1 MPQYIQMF
9 ELFQQQVSVSECI
22 GFVFGIAGVWLTIRQ
37 NILCFPIG
45 IINVGIYSFIFF
57 NSKLYSNAVLQLVY
71 IALLIYGWI
80 HWKSKTASDEFPV
93 TNTNR
98 SLGFVLLIFGVTAS
112 ILLGYLMKKTTD
124 APLPYWD
131 ATTTSMSLIAQWM
144 VARKKI
150 ENWLLWIVADVIYV
164 GMYVHQSLYLTAV
177 LYFVFLILA
186 LKGYL
191 EWKKDMS
198 KKPLSASH

>member
-1 MPQYIQMF
+1 LPQYIQMF

>member
-112 ILLGYLMKKTTD
+112 IFLGYLMKKTTD